1 MLAEM
6 KGSWKENNI
15 KTQNNMPEEKKN
27 MPTVDQQYQRLID
40 ARNFHYDNLN
50 KWLMTF
56 YVIIGALLVA
66 FYNLYPH
73 NIAMLIAI
81 LGYIIS
87 IGAFLSIKGYFYWEV
102 NWIMLIHHF
111 EKVHFKSRDERIYSI
126 FANKET
132 NNSLNPIKG
141 ANVSTTKVALVMTTL
156 IILVWGM
163 IVVFMGINY
172 LPNFNIEIPE
182 KSINIILSII
192 GSCIMTI
199 VLLPLGCLTLQSN
212 LDNLDDMELTK
223 ENIAEPQ
230 KAQKK

>member
-1 MLAEM
+1 MAETE
-6 KGSWKENNI
+6 KG
-15 KTQNNMPEEKKN
+15 NMTPTEKMQK
-27 MPTVDQQYQRLID
+27 QYDRLIA
-40 ARNFHYDNLN
+40 ARNYHYDNLN

-66 FYNLYPH
+66 FYNLYPR

-111 EKVHFKSRDERIYSI
+111 EKVHFKSKDERVYSV
-126 FANKET
+126 FANKGI

-156 IILVWGM
+156 IIVVWGI
-163 IVVFMGINY
+163 IVVFIGINY
-172 LPNFNIEIPE
+172 LPKLDINIPD

-192 GSCIMTI
+192 GSCVMTM
-199 VLLPLGCLTLQSN
+199 VLLPWGCLTLKSN
-212 LDNLDDMELTK
+212 LENLDDMELVEDNMDK
-223 ENIAEPQ
+223 PQ

>member
-1 MLAEM
+1 MSEAK
-6 KGSWKENNI
+6 KG
-15 KTQNNMPEEKKN
+15 NMTPTEKMQK
-27 MPTVDQQYQRLID
+27 QYDRLIA
-40 ARNFHYDNLN
+40 ARNYHYDNLN

-111 EKVHFKSRDERIYSI
+111 EKVHFKSKDERVYSV
-126 FANKET
+126 FANKGT
-132 NNSLNPIKG
+132 NNSLDPIKG

-156 IILVWGM
+156 IIVVWG
-163 IVVFMGINY
+163 IIIVFMGINY
-172 LPNFNIEIPE
+172 LPKLHVEITP
-182 KSINIILSII
+182 KPVNIILSVI
-192 GSCIMTI
+192 GSCVMTV
-199 VLLPLGCLTLQSN
+199 VLLPLGCLTLRSN
-212 LDNLDDMELTK
+212 LDNLDDMELVEDNMDK
-223 ENIAEPQ
+223 PQ

>member
-1 MLAEM
+1 MAEA
-6 KGSWKENNI
+6 NNG
-15 KTQNNMPEEKKN
+15 NMTPTEKMQK
-27 MPTVDQQYQRLID
+27 QYDRLIA
-40 ARNFHYDNLN
+40 ARNYHYDNLN

-87 IGAFLSIKGYFYWEV
+87 IGAFLSVKGYFYWEV

-141 ANVSTTKVALVMTTL
+141 ANVSTTKVALVMTIL

-172 LPNFNIEIPE
+172 LPNFNIKIPE

-230 KAQKK
+230 KHKRNN